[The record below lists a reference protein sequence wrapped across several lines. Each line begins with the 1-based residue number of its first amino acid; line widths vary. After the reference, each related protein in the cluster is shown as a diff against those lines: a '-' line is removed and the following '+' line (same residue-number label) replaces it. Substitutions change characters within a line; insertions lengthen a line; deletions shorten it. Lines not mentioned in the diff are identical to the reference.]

1 MVNRPTDLIHA
12 MAERSMKKLRVAA
25 ILPGGFYSYMAAAK
39 RVKMEDGG
47 PEIENPLL
55 VGGNPNVGP
64 AQYYDKVP
72 VAQTSELSTVRY
84 EMARI
89 VGTYVISDQ
98 EIDENSGTSKIVDM
112 AAAKMQALEI
122 SIKKYQRTKAV
133 NTNTGKDVQGIGN
146 LLPEVVTSGS
156 IGGINLAQEIMFR
169 PEVYLYEGTI
179 TKDNIE
185 EIFDDILLDMNND
198 EGKISVIICGRKIMN
213 IHRNAARGRTQI
225 NLSETG
231 FGKKLINLGLV
242 GSTHQGIPMI
252 YDEELDQ
259 DVCYFINENE
269 MMIHILKGANM
280 KMKDL
285 TAPYDQDVIGK
296 RYILEEQLCSW
307 KNFRTHAFVSNK
319 AA

>member
-1 MVNRPTDLIHA
+1 MVTRPADLVHA

-25 ILPGGFYSYMAAAK
+25 ILPGGFYTYMAAAK

-47 PEIENPLL
+47 PEIENPIL

-64 AQYYDKVP
+64 ATYYDKVP
-72 VAQTSELSTVRY
+72 VAQTSELNTVRY
-84 EMARI
+84 EFARI

-98 EIDENSGTSKIVDM
+98 ELDENKGASKLVDM

-146 LLPEVVTSGS
+146 LLPEVVTGGT

-169 PEVYLYEGTI
+169 PSVYNFAGTL
-179 TKDNIE
+179 TAANIE
-185 EIFDDILLDMNND
+185 ETFDDLLLDLNND
-198 EGKISVIICGRKIMN
+198 EGKITVIICGRKIMN
-213 IHRNAARGRTQI
+213 MHRNAARNRTQI
-225 NLSETG
+225 NLNETG
-231 FGKKLINLGLV
+231 FGKKLIQLGII

-285 TAPYDQDVIGK
+285 TAPYDQDVVGK

-307 KNFRTHAFVSNK
+307 KNYRTHALVSNK